1 MFSLQNYTQQ
11 QNLCMCFIA
20 VLSVCPCTSLYY
32 VLVKVP
38 LKLFQRNFIQTS
50 SVPWHSYFRSSIP
63 SLLGITVNKLLLTL
77 FCLLSCKNGQ
87 IIKILLSHC
96 DIALLCKTVYLA
108 CNILTSCRAFGGLL
122 SLSNKEHSLVSSLRC
137 WLVSPL
143 PPWTVLFS

>member
-1 MFSLQNYTQQ
+1 MYL
-11 QNLCMCFIA
+11 IA
-20 VLSVCPCTSLYY
+20 VLSVCPCTFLYY

-38 LKLFQRNFIQTS
+38 LKTVLEELHTNVLCAVAFLFQIQYTE
-50 SVPWHSYFRSSIP
+50 
-63 SLLGITVNKLLLTL
+63 LLGITVNKLLLTL
-77 FCLLSCKNGQ
+77 FCLLSCKNEQ

-122 SLSNKEHSLVSSLRC
+122 RLSNKEHSLVSSLRC

-143 PPWTVLFS
+143 PPQTVLFS

>member
-1 MFSLQNYTQQ
+1 MYL
-11 QNLCMCFIA
+11 IA

-38 LKLFQRNFIQTS
+38 LKTVLEELHTNVLCAVAFLFQIQYTE
-50 SVPWHSYFRSSIP
+50 
-63 SLLGITVNKLLLTL
+63 LLRITVNKLLLTL
-77 FCLLSCKNGQ
+77 FCLLSCKNDQ

-143 PPWTVLFS
+143 PL

>member
-1 MFSLQNYTQQ
+1 MYL
-11 QNLCMCFIA
+11 IA
-20 VLSVCPCTSLYY
+20 VLSVCPRTSLYY

-38 LKLFQRNFIQTS
+38 LKTVLEELHTNVLCAVAFLFQIQYTE
-50 SVPWHSYFRSSIP
+50 
-63 SLLGITVNKLLLTL
+63 LLGITVNKLLLTL

-143 PPWTVLFS
+143 PPWTVLFF